1 MISILSLR
9 DIILRI
15 ASAAWQRRYL
25 IVVPILLMPLVGTA
39 IGIVTPRYFTAK
51 TTLLIQEP
59 TSHNPFLQDLAIST
73 RLKDRMDA
81 LVEQLRIR
89 KSLQEVLWNLGWINK
104 DTPMSEVEMLTG
116 RLNSNLMFRLTG
128 GEVVEITYRSNVAKG
143 MDKLLTEVSHQ
154 FITRL
159 LAPGQTAVDGSEEF
173 LREQLQSKR
182 LELETLERQLADFKS
197 EHADSLPEL
206 HIRNVDRLA
215 EVRRFLSDKT
225 SQLAGDRASFASIK
239 MKLVETDPVVGQ
251 LDKALVVARTEL
263 SILRSRYT
271 DQHSM
276 VKAMLRQVGQLEHE
290 RSERVALG
298 RTLLNN
304 DPDRLW
310 NMISSGVAEGQ
321 GLVVSQLERLQEA
334 KDQIERLGKEI
345 ETLGEE
351 EVVLRERV
359 NAFGMVEQTLTSLQ
373 RDVTVLR
380 KIVAQLAERFE
391 MAQVT
396 GSLGRFDSSE
406 TVKVVNPPLVPKART
421 GLPTVFYTVM
431 GLVAGFALGVGLAV
445 VVDISD
451 TTIRTVDHVERI
463 PGLKVLTRLPR
474 VAGYGP
480 TQHTNRR
487 SRLMRF
493 FRQEAK
499 A

>member
-15 ASAAWQRRYL
+15 ASVAWQRRYL

-81 LVEQLRIR
+81 LVEQIRIR
-89 KSLQEVLWNLGWINK
+89 KSLQEVLRNLGWITE
-104 DTPMSEVEMLTG
+104 DTPLRQVEQMAE
-116 RLNSNLMFRLTG
+116 RLNGNLMFRLTG
-128 GEVVEITYRSNVAKG
+128 GEVVEITYRSNVAEG
-143 MDKLLTEVSHQ
+143 MDKLLTEISRQ
-154 FITRL
+154 FVTRL

-173 LREQLQSKR
+173 LRKQLQSKR
-182 LELETLERQLADFKS
+182 LELETVERQLAGFKS

-206 HIRNVDRLA
+206 HTRNVDRLA
-215 EVRRFLSDKT
+215 EIRRLLADKK

-251 LDKALVVARTEL
+251 LDKALVAARTEL

-276 VKAMLRQVGQLEHE
+276 VKAVLRQLGQLE
-290 RSERVALG
+290 SERRDRIALG
-298 RTLLNN
+298 RNLLNN

-321 GLVVSQLERLQEA
+321 GLVVSQLERLQQG
-334 KDQIERLGKEI
+334 KDQIERLEKEI

-351 EVVLRERV
+351 EIVLRERV
-359 NAFGMVEQTLTSLQ
+359 NTFGMVEQTLTSLQ
-373 RDVTVLR
+373 RDVTVRR

-396 GSLGRFDSSE
+396 GSLGRFDSAE
-406 TVKVVNPPLVPKART
+406 TVKIVNPPLVPKARS
-421 GLPTVFYTVM
+421 GLPTLFYTVL
-431 GLVAGFALGVGLAV
+431 GIVAGFALGIGLAV

-451 TTIRTVDHVERI
+451 TTIRTTDHVERI
-463 PGLKVLTRLPR
+463 SGLKVLTRLPR
-474 VAGYGP
+474 VAGYAP
-480 TQHTNRR
+480 PQSNNRG